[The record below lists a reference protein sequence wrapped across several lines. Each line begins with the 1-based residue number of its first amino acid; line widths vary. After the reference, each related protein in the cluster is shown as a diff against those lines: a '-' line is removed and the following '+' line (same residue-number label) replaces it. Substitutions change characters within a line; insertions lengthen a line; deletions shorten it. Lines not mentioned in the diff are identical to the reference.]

1 MIKKKKIKKCQKLSE
16 KKKIEEIAKNFLKK
30 QKSYKNINTMIEM
43 NKDKIDNIKYKT
55 NKDANINNGEET
67 LKDSI
72 SLRKTQNQNNFENK
86 ENMQD
91 KKSET
96 IYNKYMNNEK
106 MDKSNDNL
114 KFYSTVNH
122 SLTDYYYCC
131 KKNTEIPNSQIEDNN
146 NKNNININKNE
157 NNINNNE
164 LIVNNKQEKRLQN
177 RNNEEYKNMDNQ
189 NIALLEC
196 NLETLIDENNLD
208 AFNKI
213 IIIYKELM
221 IDFSNKNLREK
232 KDHFKSQILSCD
244 FFNFLFSDKI
254 HYLLKYFNYNI
265 NVIKFIL
272 YQIYLFLSII
282 NIDEN
287 KELNECSEMAYRTI
301 LLYSSQNYE
310 LLINIIKKIINP
322 SEPKIYKSLI
332 SRNKIIISILK
343 TLIPKKIRKNN
354 YNLNNNDSN
363 SLSKNNIL
371 SLNFLEEIE
380 NETKFKKGIEIENI
394 IYKKAIQFLSNIK
407 NNDYFK
413 NKINHIEKKKIEN
426 IINNNCD
433 NNINNKESSEE
444 KYLKNENI
452 LPDFDDKKYKYSLFI
467 ELDETL
473 VHYYEE
479 GNNYFVKVR
488 CGAEDFIKTMSGFC
502 EIIIVST
509 SSKEYT
515 DIIVKNIN
523 KDNNYI
529 NHTIYK
535 ELYDDEKFLDFSKI
549 NRDIKKCIFICHT
562 DEFFNAP
569 KNNIVKLSEF
579 LGEETDREIVYLN
592 LELMKLSVNYIDN
605 VSTIIKDIM
614 KFIKNKREEK

>member
-1 MIKKKKIKKCQKLSE
+1 MSKLSE

-55 NKDANINNGEET
+55 NKDGNINNGEET

-72 SLRKTQNQNNFENK
+72 SLRKIQNQNNFENK

-106 MDKSNDNL
+106 KDKSNDNL

-196 NLETLIDENNLD
+196 NLETLIDENSLD

>member
-1 MIKKKKIKKCQKLSE
+1 MSKLSE

-55 NKDANINNGEET
+55 NKDGNINNGEET

-72 SLRKTQNQNNFENK
+72 SLRKAQNQNNFENK

-106 MDKSNDNL
+106 KDKSNDNL

-196 NLETLIDENNLD
+196 NLETLIDENSLD

-363 SLSKNNIL
+363 SLNKNNIL

>member
-1 MIKKKKIKKCQKLSE
+1 MSKLSE

-55 NKDANINNGEET
+55 NKDGNINNGEET

-72 SLRKTQNQNNFENK
+72 SLRKAQNQNNFENK
-86 ENMQD
+86 ENMQN
-91 KKSET
+91 KKGET
-96 IYNKYMNNEK
+96 IYNKYINNEK
-106 MDKSNDNL
+106 GDKSNDNL

-196 NLETLIDENNLD
+196 NLETLIDENSLD

>member
-1 MIKKKKIKKCQKLSE
+1 
-16 KKKIEEIAKNFLKK
+16 
-30 QKSYKNINTMIEM
+30 MIEM

-86 ENMQD
+86 ENMQN

-177 RNNEEYKNMDNQ
+177 RNNEEYKNMENQ

-196 NLETLIDENNLD
+196 NLETLIDENTLD

-265 NVIKFIL
+265 NLIKFIL

-394 IYKKAIQFLSNIK
+394 IYKKVIQFLSNIK

-413 NKINHIEKKKIEN
+413 NKINYIEKKKIEN

-605 VSTIIKDIM
+605 VTTIIKDIM

>member
-1 MIKKKKIKKCQKLSE
+1 MSKLSE

-86 ENMQD
+86 ENMQN

-177 RNNEEYKNMDNQ
+177 RNNEEYKNMENQ

-196 NLETLIDENNLD
+196 NLETLIDENTLD

-265 NVIKFIL
+265 NLIKFIL

-394 IYKKAIQFLSNIK
+394 IYKKVIQFLSNIK

-413 NKINHIEKKKIEN
+413 NKINYIEKKKIEN

-605 VSTIIKDIM
+605 VTTIIKDIM

>member
-1 MIKKKKIKKCQKLSE
+1 MSKLSE

-55 NKDANINNGEET
+55 NKDGNINNGEET

-86 ENMQD
+86 ENMQN

-106 MDKSNDNL
+106 KDKSNDNL

-196 NLETLIDENNLD
+196 NLETLIDENSLD

-394 IYKKAIQFLSNIK
+394 IYKKVIQFLSNIK

-579 LGEETDREIVYLN
+579 LGEESDREIVYLN

>member
-1 MIKKKKIKKCQKLSE
+1 MSKLSE

-55 NKDANINNGEET
+55 NKDGNINNGEET

-72 SLRKTQNQNNFENK
+72 SLRKIQNQNNFENK

-106 MDKSNDNL
+106 KDKSNDNL

-196 NLETLIDENNLD
+196 NLETIIDENSLD

-363 SLSKNNIL
+363 SLNKNNIL

-380 NETKFKKGIEIENI
+380 NETKFKKGIEIENN

>member
-1 MIKKKKIKKCQKLSE
+1 MSKLSE

-55 NKDANINNGEET
+55 NKDGNINNGEET

-86 ENMQD
+86 ENMQN

-106 MDKSNDNL
+106 KDKSNDNL

-196 NLETLIDENNLD
+196 NLETLIDENSLD

-380 NETKFKKGIEIENI
+380 NETKFKKGIEIENN
-394 IYKKAIQFLSNIK
+394 IYKKVIQFLSNIK

-433 NNINNKESSEE
+433 NIINNKESSEE

-579 LGEETDREIVYLN
+579 LGEESDREIVYLN

>member
-1 MIKKKKIKKCQKLSE
+1 MSKLSE

-55 NKDANINNGEET
+55 NKDGNINNGEET

-72 SLRKTQNQNNFENK
+72 SLRKAQNQNNFENK

-106 MDKSNDNL
+106 KDKSNDNL

-196 NLETLIDENNLD
+196 NLETLIDENSLD

-363 SLSKNNIL
+363 SLNKNNIL

-535 ELYDDEKFLDFSKI
+535 ELYDDEKYLDFSKI

>member
-1 MIKKKKIKKCQKLSE
+1 
-16 KKKIEEIAKNFLKK
+16 LK
-30 QKSYKNINTMIEM
+30 
-43 NKDKIDNIKYKT
+43 
-55 NKDANINNGEET
+55 
-67 LKDSI
+67 
-72 SLRKTQNQNNFENK
+72 
-86 ENMQD
+86 
-91 KKSET
+91 
-96 IYNKYMNNEK
+96 
-106 MDKSNDNL
+106 
-114 KFYSTVNH
+114 
-122 SLTDYYYCC
+122 
-131 KKNTEIPNSQIEDNN
+131 
-146 NKNNININKNE
+146 
-157 NNINNNE
+157 
-164 LIVNNKQEKRLQN
+164 
-177 RNNEEYKNMDNQ
+177 
-189 NIALLEC
+189 
-196 NLETLIDENNLD
+196 
-208 AFNKI
+208 
-213 IIIYKELM
+213 
-221 IDFSNKNLREK
+221 
-232 KDHFKSQILSCD
+232 
-244 FFNFLFSDKI
+244 
-254 HYLLKYFNYNI
+254 
-265 NVIKFIL
+265 
-272 YQIYLFLSII
+272 
-282 NIDEN
+282 
-287 KELNECSEMAYRTI
+287 
-301 LLYSSQNYE
+301 
-310 LLINIIKKIINP
+310 
-322 SEPKIYKSLI
+322 
-332 SRNKIIISILK
+332 
-343 TLIPKKIRKNN
+343 
-354 YNLNNNDSN
+354 
-363 SLSKNNIL
+363 
-371 SLNFLEEIE
+371 
-380 NETKFKKGIEIENI
+380 
-394 IYKKAIQFLSNIK
+394 
-407 NNDYFK
+407 
-413 NKINHIEKKKIEN
+413 KKKIEN

>member
-1 MIKKKKIKKCQKLSE
+1 MSKLSE

-55 NKDANINNGEET
+55 NKDGNINNGEET

-86 ENMQD
+86 ENMQN

-106 MDKSNDNL
+106 KDKSNDNL

-196 NLETLIDENNLD
+196 NLETLIDENSLD

-407 NNDYFK
+407 NNDYYK

-579 LGEETDREIVYLN
+579 LGEESDREIVYLN

>member
-1 MIKKKKIKKCQKLSE
+1 MSKLSE

-55 NKDANINNGEET
+55 NKDGNINNGEET

-72 SLRKTQNQNNFENK
+72 SLRKIQNQNNFENK

-106 MDKSNDNL
+106 KDKSNDNL

-196 NLETLIDENNLD
+196 NLETLIDENSLD

-380 NETKFKKGIEIENI
+380 YETKFKKGIEIENN
-394 IYKKAIQFLSNIK
+394 IYKKVIQFLSNIK

-579 LGEETDREIVYLN
+579 LGEESDREIVYLN

>member
-1 MIKKKKIKKCQKLSE
+1 MSKLSE

-55 NKDANINNGEET
+55 NKDGNINNGEET

-72 SLRKTQNQNNFENK
+72 SLRKIQNQNNFENK

-106 MDKSNDNL
+106 KDKSNDNL

-196 NLETLIDENNLD
+196 NLETLIDENSLD

-380 NETKFKKGIEIENI
+380 NETKFKKGI
-394 IYKKAIQFLSNIK
+394 
-407 NNDYFK
+407 D
-413 NKINHIEKKKIEN
+413 
-426 IINNNCD
+426 
-433 NNINNKESSEE
+433 INNKESSEE

-535 ELYDDEKFLDFSKI
+535 ELYDDEKYLDFSKI

>member
-1 MIKKKKIKKCQKLSE
+1 MSKLSE

-55 NKDANINNGEET
+55 NKDGNINNGEET

-72 SLRKTQNQNNFENK
+72 SLRKIQNQNNFENK

-106 MDKSNDNL
+106 KDKSNDNL

-196 NLETLIDENNLD
+196 NLETIIDENSLD

>member
-1 MIKKKKIKKCQKLSE
+1 MSKLSE

-72 SLRKTQNQNNFENK
+72 SLRKAQNQNNFENK

-106 MDKSNDNL
+106 KDKSNDNL

-196 NLETLIDENNLD
+196 NLETLIDENSLD

-363 SLSKNNIL
+363 SLNKNNIL

-394 IYKKAIQFLSNIK
+394 IYKKVIQFLSNIK

-413 NKINHIEKKKIEN
+413 NKINYIEKKKIEN

>member
-1 MIKKKKIKKCQKLSE
+1 MSKLSE

-55 NKDANINNGEET
+55 NKDGNINNGEET

-86 ENMQD
+86 ENMQN

-106 MDKSNDNL
+106 KGKSNDNL

-131 KKNTEIPNSQIEDNN
+131 KKNTEIPSSQIEDNN

-196 NLETLIDENNLD
+196 NLETLIDENSLD

-380 NETKFKKGIEIENI
+380 NETKFKKGIEIENN
-394 IYKKAIQFLSNIK
+394 IYKKVIQFLSNIK

-426 IINNNCD
+426 IIYNNCD

-444 KYLKNENI
+444 KYLKNQNI
-452 LPDFDDKKYKYSLFI
+452 LPDFNDKKYKYSLFI

-579 LGEETDREIVYLN
+579 LGEESDREIVYLN

-614 KFIKNKREEK
+614 KFIKNKKEEK

>member
-1 MIKKKKIKKCQKLSE
+1 
-16 KKKIEEIAKNFLKK
+16 
-30 QKSYKNINTMIEM
+30 
-43 NKDKIDNIKYKT
+43 
-55 NKDANINNGEET
+55 
-67 LKDSI
+67 
-72 SLRKTQNQNNFENK
+72 
-86 ENMQD
+86 
-91 KKSET
+91 
-96 IYNKYMNNEK
+96 
-106 MDKSNDNL
+106 
-114 KFYSTVNH
+114 
-122 SLTDYYYCC
+122 
-131 KKNTEIPNSQIEDNN
+131 
-146 NKNNININKNE
+146 
-157 NNINNNE
+157 
-164 LIVNNKQEKRLQN
+164 
-177 RNNEEYKNMDNQ
+177 
-189 NIALLEC
+189 
-196 NLETLIDENNLD
+196 
-208 AFNKI
+208 
-213 IIIYKELM
+213 M

-380 NETKFKKGIEIENI
+380 NETKFKKGIEIENN
-394 IYKKAIQFLSNIK
+394 IYKKVIQFLSNIK

>member
-1 MIKKKKIKKCQKLSE
+1 MSKLSE

-30 QKSYKNINTMIEM
+30 QKSYENINTMIEM

-55 NKDANINNGEET
+55 NKDGNINNGEET

-72 SLRKTQNQNNFENK
+72 SLRKIQNQNNFENK

-106 MDKSNDNL
+106 KDKSNDNL

-196 NLETLIDENNLD
+196 NLETLIDENSLD

-363 SLSKNNIL
+363 SLNKNNIL

-394 IYKKAIQFLSNIK
+394 IYKKVIQFLSNIK

-413 NKINHIEKKKIEN
+413 NKIKKNEKKKIEN

>member
-1 MIKKKKIKKCQKLSE
+1 MSKLSE

-55 NKDANINNGEET
+55 NKDGNINNGEET

-72 SLRKTQNQNNFENK
+72 SLRKIQNQNNFENK

-106 MDKSNDNL
+106 KDKSNDNL

-196 NLETLIDENNLD
+196 NLETLIDENSLD

-363 SLSKNNIL
+363 SLNKNNIL

-394 IYKKAIQFLSNIK
+394 IYKKVIQFLSNIK

>member
-1 MIKKKKIKKCQKLSE
+1 MSKLSE

-55 NKDANINNGEET
+55 NKDGNINNGEET

-72 SLRKTQNQNNFENK
+72 SLRKIQNQNNFENK

-106 MDKSNDNL
+106 KDKSNDNL

-196 NLETLIDENNLD
+196 NLETLIDENSLD

-380 NETKFKKGIEIENI
+380 NETKFKKGIEIENN
-394 IYKKAIQFLSNIK
+394 IYKKVIQFLSNIK

-579 LGEETDREIVYLN
+579 LGEESDREIVYLN

>member
-1 MIKKKKIKKCQKLSE
+1 MSKLSE

-55 NKDANINNGEET
+55 NKDGNINNGEET

-72 SLRKTQNQNNFENK
+72 SLRKIQNQNNFENK

-106 MDKSNDNL
+106 KDKSNDNL

-196 NLETLIDENNLD
+196 NLETLIDENSLD

-254 HYLLKYFNYNI
+254 HYLLKYFNYNV

-363 SLSKNNIL
+363 SLNKNNIL

-433 NNINNKESSEE
+433 NNINNNESSEE